1 MAQAVIIDVAI
12 AAVLLLAILLG
23 AHKGLLKSVAGLVIV
38 LVSLVGAVLV
48 SNVATPFISQA
59 VKPALMEVVEEKLA
73 EMAENAD
80 SVEIDLSGIDLS
92 GIDLDSIDLSS
103 IDLGS
108 IDLSGIK
115 IGNVDL
121 GSLDLS
127 GIDLGQINLGGIDFG
142 NIDLSGL
149 KKEPAAGAEDSV
161 PAARTMPQQDVS
173 EVVSAVL
180 EQMDPTE
187 QVNEMLAQLG
197 IDPAV
202 AAVLV
207 ESALERMADSGM
219 TLVEA
224 LVDVVLETVVHAVVF
239 LLAFVL
245 LNIVLRIV
253 LGALGLVLMLPGL
266 RTLNS
271 LGGAAVAFVE
281 AVLLL
286 FLMVWVAR
294 RCAMDVT
301 ALSEGTVLLRF
312 FVNNTPLS
320 VLNLL

>member
-1 MAQAVIIDVAI
+1 MAQAVIIDIAI

-38 LVSLVGAVLV
+38 LVSLVGAALV

-73 EMAENAD
+73 EIAENAD
-80 SVEIDLSGIDLS
+80 SVEIDLSGIDLG

-142 NIDLSGL
+142 SIDLSGL
-149 KKEPAAGAEDSV
+149 KPASGAEDSV

-253 LGALGLVLMLPGL
+253 LAALGLVLMLPGL

>member
-1 MAQAVIIDVAI
+1 MAQAVIMDIAI

-23 AHKGLLKSVAGLVIV
+23 AQKGLLKSVAGLVIV
-38 LVSLVGAVLV
+38 LVSLLGAVLV
-48 SNVATPFISQA
+48 SNVATPFISEA

-80 SVEIDLSGIDLS
+80 SVEIDLSGIDLD
-92 GIDLDSIDLSS
+92 GMDLSSIDLGS

-127 GIDLGQINLGGIDFG
+127 GIDLGQIDLGGIDFG
-142 NIDLSGL
+142 SIDLSGL
-149 KKEPAAGAEDSV
+149 KKEGAEA
-161 PAARTMPQQDVS
+161 PATRSMPQQEVA

-202 AAVLV
+202 TAVLV

-224 LVDVVLETVVHAVVF
+224 IVDVVLETVVHAVVF
-239 LLAFVL
+239 LIAFVL

-271 LGGAAVAFVE
+271 LGGAVVAFVE

-286 FLMVWVAR
+286 FLAVWVAR
-294 RCAMDVT
+294 RCAVDVT